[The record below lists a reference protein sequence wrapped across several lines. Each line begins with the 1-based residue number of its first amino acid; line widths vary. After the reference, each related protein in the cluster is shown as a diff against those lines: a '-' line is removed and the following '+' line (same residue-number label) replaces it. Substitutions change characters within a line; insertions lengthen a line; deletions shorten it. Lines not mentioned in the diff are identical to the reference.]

1 MNVIYDIKFSYGVL
15 YKKKL
20 INKIN
25 PDFGLNRIFF
35 IRIINWMKTAKSG
48 YPGEKKNPDQSGLIR
63 IRVEALY
70 VRK

>member
-1 MNVIYDIKFSYGVL
+1 MNVIYNIKFSYGVL

-35 IRIINWMKTAKSG
+35 IRIIN
-48 YPGEKKNPDQSGLIR
+48 
-63 IRVEALY
+63 
-70 VRK
+70 